1 MTHYFDNGKVTTKA
15 VFDSWGGASAGVDW
29 AVVLGSTLKTP
40 EGDKPTGSVL
50 ANKRHVAL
58 VFSGSWCPWCRAFE
72 PMLEDMYKKVKASD
86 PNDTEISA
94 GADSAAFDAAARGKP
109 WPAMSY
115 DISQGNRAAPVG
127 LVQRKTRE
135 KSDKTIGTL
144 KEYGLGSVPSIVASD
159 GKTGSLVCKNG
170 RQELGSKPED
180 DCRVV
185 VLVWAIRG
193 I

>member
-72 PMLEDMYKKVKASD
+72 PMLEDMYKKVKAND
-86 PNDTEISA
+86 PNDTEIVYVSVD
-94 GADSAAFDAAARGKP
+94 ADSVAFDEATR
-109 WPAMSY
+109 
-115 DISQGNRAAPVG
+115 GNR
-127 LVQRKTRE
+127 
-135 KSDKTIGTL
+135 
-144 KEYGLGSVPSIVASD
+144 
-159 GKTGSLVCKNG
+159 G
-170 RQELGSKPED
+170 RQCRMISRKAIAPLPSGLSRGRLARNRTRPLVHSKNTASAACHPSSLPTARLAALCAKMAGKSLAASQKMIVES
-180 DCRVV
+180 
-185 VLVWAIRG
+185 WF
-193 I
+193 